1 MIIWYCLMTL
11 AIVAADQGVKL
22 WAVRALGPGGS
33 MGLIPGVFHLTY
45 AENRGAA
52 FSILEGRLGF
62 FVAVTVAMVG
72 LLLYMAVKGYIRGSF
87 GKLATV
93 FIIGGALGNLTDR
106 LCRGYVVDLFD
117 FRLIHFAIF
126 NVADVF
132 ITIGGVM
139 LAIYFIFLEGKNLE
153 ESGDGNQEPESRL

>member
-1 MIIWYCLMTL
+1 MFYFIIAA

-33 MGLIPGVFHLTY
+33 LGLIPGVFHLTY

-52 FSILEGRLGF
+52 FSILEGKLGF
-62 FVAVTVAMVG
+62 FVAVTAVMVG
-72 LLLYMAVKGYIRGSF
+72 LLLYMTVKGYIRGVF
-87 GKLATV
+87 GRLAAV
-93 FIIGGALGNLTDR
+93 FIIGGALGNLADR
-106 LCRGYVVDLFD
+106 LCRGYVVDMFD

-139 LAIYFIFLEGKNLE
+139 LAVYFLFLEGKNLE
-153 ESGDGNQEPESRL
+153 GKGDGNQKPDGRP

>member
-1 MIIWYCLMTL
+1 MFYFIIAA

-33 MGLIPGVFHLTY
+33 LGLIPGVFHLTY

-52 FSILEGRLGF
+52 FSILEGKLGF
-62 FVAVTVAMVG
+62 FVAVTAVMVG
-72 LLLYMAVKGYIRGSF
+72 LLLYMAKRGYIRGVF
-87 GKLATV
+87 GRVAAV
-93 FIIGGALGNLTDR
+93 FIIGGALGNLADR
-106 LCRGYVVDLFD
+106 LCRGYVVDMFD

-139 LAIYFIFLEGKNLE
+139 LAVYFLFLEGKNLE
-153 ESGDGNQEPESRL
+153 GKGDGNQKPDGRP

>member
-1 MIIWYCLMTL
+1 MFYFIIAA

-33 MGLIPGVFHLTY
+33 LGLIPGVFHLTY

-52 FSILEGRLGF
+52 FSILEGKLGF
-62 FVAVTVAMVG
+62 FVAVTAVMVG
-72 LLLYMAVKGYIRGSF
+72 LLLYMTVKGYIRGVF
-87 GKLATV
+87 GRVAAV
-93 FIIGGALGNLTDR
+93 FIIGGALGNLADR
-106 LCRGYVVDLFD
+106 LCRGYVVDMFD

-126 NVADVF
+126 NVADIF

-139 LAIYFIFLEGKNLE
+139 LAVYFLFLEGKNLE
-153 ESGDGNQEPESRL
+153 GKGDGNQKPDGRP

>member
-1 MIIWYCLMTL
+1 MFYFIIAA

-33 MGLIPGVFHLTY
+33 LGLIPGVFHLTY

-52 FSILEGRLGF
+52 FSILEGKLGF
-62 FVAVTVAMVG
+62 FVAVTAVMVG
-72 LLLYMAVKGYIRGSF
+72 LLLYMTVRGYIRGVF
-87 GKLATV
+87 GRLAAV
-93 FIIGGALGNLTDR
+93 FIIGGALGNLADR
-106 LCRGYVVDLFD
+106 LCRGYVVDMFD

-139 LAIYFIFLEGKNLE
+139 LAVYFLFLEGKNLE
-153 ESGDGNQEPESRL
+153 GKGDGNQKSDGRP

>member
-1 MIIWYCLMTL
+1 MFYVIIAA

-33 MGLIPGVFHLTY
+33 LGLIPGVFHLTY

-52 FSILEGRLGF
+52 FSILEGKLGF
-62 FVAVTVAMVG
+62 FVAVTAVMVG
-72 LLLYMAVKGYIRGSF
+72 LLLYMTVKGYIRGVF
-87 GKLATV
+87 GRLAAV
-93 FIIGGALGNLTDR
+93 FIIGGALGNLADR

-139 LAIYFIFLEGKNLE
+139 LAVYFLFLEGKNLE
-153 ESGDGNQEPESRL
+153 GKGNGNQKPDGRP

>member
-1 MIIWYCLMTL
+1 MFYFIIAA

-33 MGLIPGVFHLTY
+33 LGLIPGVFHLTY

-52 FSILEGRLGF
+52 FSILEGKLGF
-62 FVAVTVAMVG
+62 FVAVTAVMVG
-72 LLLYMAVKGYIRGSF
+72 LLLYMTVKGYIRGVF
-87 GKLATV
+87 GRLAAV
-93 FIIGGALGNLTDR
+93 FIIGGALGNLADR

-139 LAIYFIFLEGKNLE
+139 LAVYFLFLEGKNLE
-153 ESGDGNQEPESRL
+153 GKGDGNQKPDGRP

>member
-1 MIIWYCLMTL
+1 
-11 AIVAADQGVKL
+11 
-22 WAVRALGPGGS
+22 
-33 MGLIPGVFHLTY
+33 
-45 AENRGAA
+45 
-52 FSILEGRLGF
+52 
-62 FVAVTVAMVG
+62 MVG

-139 LAIYFIFLEGKNLE
+139 LAVYFIFLEGKNLE
-153 ESGDGNQEPESRL
+153 ESGDGNQEPESRP

>member
-1 MIIWYCLMTL
+1 MFYFIIAA

-33 MGLIPGVFHLTY
+33 LGLIPGVFHLTY

-52 FSILEGRLGF
+52 FSILEGKLGF
-62 FVAVTVAMVG
+62 FVAVTAVMVG
-72 LLLYMAVKGYIRGSF
+72 LLLYMTVKGYIRGVF
-87 GKLATV
+87 GRLAAV
-93 FIIGGALGNLTDR
+93 FIIGGALGNLADR
-106 LCRGYVVDLFD
+106 LCRGYVVDMFD

-139 LAIYFIFLEGKNLE
+139 LAVYFLFLEGKNLE
-153 ESGDGNQEPESRL
+153 GKGDGNQKSDGRP

>member
-1 MIIWYCLMTL
+1 MFYFIIAA

-33 MGLIPGVFHLTY
+33 LGLIPGVFHLTY

-52 FSILEGRLGF
+52 FSILEGKLGF
-62 FVAVTVAMVG
+62 FVAVTAVMVG
-72 LLLYMAVKGYIRGSF
+72 LLLYMTVRGYIRGVF
-87 GKLATV
+87 GRLAAV
-93 FIIGGALGNLTDR
+93 FIIGGALGNLADR

-139 LAIYFIFLEGKNLE
+139 LAVYFLFLEGKNLE
-153 ESGDGNQEPESRL
+153 GKGDGNQKSDGRP

>member
-1 MIIWYCLMTL
+1 MIYFIIAA

-22 WAVRALGPGGS
+22 WAVRALGPGS
-33 MGLIPGVFHLTY
+33 SIGLIPGVFHLTY

-52 FSILEGRLGF
+52 FSMLEGKLGF
-62 FVAVTVAMVG
+62 FVAVTVVMVG
-72 LLLYMAVKGYIRGSF
+72 LLLYLTAKGMIRGAF
-87 GKLATV
+87 GRLAVV
-93 FIIGGALGNLTDR
+93 FIIGGALGNLADR

-126 NVADVF
+126 NVADIF

-139 LAIYFIFLEGKNLE
+139 LAIYFLFLEGRNLE
-153 ESGDGNQEPESRL
+153 GSGDGNQKPASRP

>member
-1 MIIWYCLMTL
+1 MIYFII
-11 AIVAADQGVKL
+11 AASIVAADQGVKL

-33 MGLIPGVFHLTY
+33 LGLISNVFHLTY

-52 FSILEGRLGF
+52 FSILEGKLGF

-72 LLLYMAVKGYIRGSF
+72 LLLYMAARGYIRGVF
-87 GKLATV
+87 GRLAAV
-93 FIIGGALGNLTDR
+93 FIIGGALGNLIDR
-106 LCRGYVVDLFD
+106 LFRGYVVDLFD

-132 ITIGGVM
+132 ITIGGIM
-139 LAIYFIFLEGKNLE
+139 LAVYFIFLEGKTLE
-153 ESGDGNQEPESRL
+153 GNGDGNQKPESRS

>member
-1 MIIWYCLMTL
+1 MFYFIIAA

-33 MGLIPGVFHLTY
+33 LGLISGVFHLTY

-52 FSILEGRLGF
+52 FSILEGKLGF
-62 FVAVTVAMVG
+62 FVAVTAVMVG
-72 LLLYMAVKGYIRGSF
+72 LLLYMTVKGYIRGVF
-87 GKLATV
+87 GRLAAV
-93 FIIGGALGNLTDR
+93 FIIGGALGNLADR

-139 LAIYFIFLEGKNLE
+139 LAVYFLFLEGKNLE
-153 ESGDGNQEPESRL
+153 GKGDGNQKPDGRP

>member
-1 MIIWYCLMTL
+1 MFYFIIAA

-22 WAVRALGPGGS
+22 WASRVLGPGGS
-33 MGLIPGVFHLTY
+33 LGLIPDVFHLTY

-52 FSILEGRLGF
+52 FSILEGKLGF
-62 FVAVTVAMVG
+62 FVAVTVVMVG
-72 LLLYMAVKGYIRGSF
+72 LLLYMAKLGYIRGAF
-87 GKLATV
+87 GRLAAV

-106 LCRGYVVDLFD
+106 LLRGYVVDMFD

-126 NVADVF
+126 NVADIF

-139 LAIYFIFLEGKNLE
+139 LAIYFVFLDGKNLE
-153 ESGDGNQEPESRL
+153 GSGDGNQEPESRP

>member
-1 MIIWYCLMTL
+1 MFYFIIAA

-33 MGLIPGVFHLTY
+33 LGLIPGVFHLTY

-52 FSILEGRLGF
+52 FSILEGKLGF
-62 FVAVTVAMVG
+62 FVAVTAVMVG
-72 LLLYMAVKGYIRGSF
+72 LLLYMTVKGYIRGVF
-87 GKLATV
+87 GRLAAV
-93 FIIGGALGNLTDR
+93 FIIGGALGNLADR
-106 LCRGYVVDLFD
+106 LCRGYVVDMFD

-139 LAIYFIFLEGKNLE
+139 LAVYFLFLEGKNLE
-153 ESGDGNQEPESRL
+153 GKGNGNQKPDGRP

>member
-1 MIIWYCLMTL
+1 MFYFIIAA

-33 MGLIPGVFHLTY
+33 LGLIPGVFHLTY

-52 FSILEGRLGF
+52 FSILEGKLGF
-62 FVAVTVAMVG
+62 FVAVTAVMVG
-72 LLLYMAVKGYIRGSF
+72 LLLYMAVKGYIRGVF
-87 GKLATV
+87 GRLAAV
-93 FIIGGALGNLTDR
+93 FIIGGALGNLADR
-106 LCRGYVVDLFD
+106 LCRGYVVDMFD

-139 LAIYFIFLEGKNLE
+139 LAVYFLFLEGKNLE
-153 ESGDGNQEPESRL
+153 GKGDGNQKPDGRP

>member
-1 MIIWYCLMTL
+1 MFYFIIAA

-33 MGLIPGVFHLTY
+33 LGLIPGVFHLTY

-52 FSILEGRLGF
+52 FSILEGKLGF
-62 FVAVTVAMVG
+62 FVAVTAVMVG
-72 LLLYMAVKGYIRGSF
+72 LLLYMTIKGYIRGVF
-87 GKLATV
+87 GRVAAV
-93 FIIGGALGNLTDR
+93 FIIGGALGNLADR

-139 LAIYFIFLEGKNLE
+139 LAVYFLFLEGKNLE
-153 ESGDGNQEPESRL
+153 GKGDGNQKPDGRP

>member
-1 MIIWYCLMTL
+1 MFYFIIAA

-33 MGLIPGVFHLTY
+33 LGLIPGVFHLTY

-52 FSILEGRLGF
+52 FSILEGKLGF
-62 FVAVTVAMVG
+62 FVAVTAVMVG
-72 LLLYMAVKGYIRGSF
+72 LLLYMTVKGYIRGVF
-87 GKLATV
+87 GRLAAV
-93 FIIGGALGNLTDR
+93 FIIGGALGNLADR

-139 LAIYFIFLEGKNLE
+139 LAVYFLFLEGKNLE
-153 ESGDGNQEPESRL
+153 GKGNGNQKPDGRP